1 MGDTYVISG
10 LIAKRSE
17 LAGQLAHHQKQ
28 VRELLAALTN
38 VDASIKLF
46 DPDYDLASIKA
57 KTAWHGNPWF
67 EHGATNT
74 LVLDALR
81 SAGTPLSTR
90 QIAEAMLAVKGL
102 TATTAREWETVL
114 NPILSTLKRLQKKG
128 VVKLVGQV
136 AARGGTLVWAL
147 S

>member
-1 MGDTYVISG
+1 MRRPY
-10 LIAKRSE
+10 
-17 LAGQLAHHQKQ
+17 
-28 VRELLAALTN
+28 ELLAALTN

-90 QIAEAMLAVKGL
+90 QIAEVFVCA
-102 TATTAREWETVL
+102 L
-114 NPILSTLKRLQKKG
+114 N
-128 VVKLVGQV
+128 
-136 AARGGTLVWAL
+136 
-147 S
+147 